1 MPDTAP
7 QNGHNARPAGL
18 AGRARAET
26 RPRPPGVGTN
36 GLRRHCKP
44 WQPDGLRPA
53 LRRRGRP
60 RGAAGACPRRWPRA
74 ISTPA
79 APRARRPVTPRGD
92 GTAAASRP
100 VSQQQTPSTRDQQR
114 RRILNEEFANESRAL
129 DNARQQLQQAR
140 QRTGLPAAELR
151 ELEAQ
156 ITEREKNLH
165 ALRQELGS

>member
-1 MPDTAP
+1 MDAWAQYQRLTYHRGIAIARLVSHVAFRPS
-7 QNGHNARPAGL
+7 RPAFDDHDMGHPCGTDRSIYKHVDADGQVTYTNTPANDRQIIRL
-18 AGRARAET
+18 A
-26 RPRPPGVGTN
+26 
-36 GLRRHCKP
+36 
-44 WQPDGLRPA
+44 
-53 LRRRGRP
+53 
-60 RGAAGACPRRWPRA
+60 
-74 ISTPA
+74 PA
-79 APRARRPVTPRGD
+79 APRARTPVTPRGD

>member
-1 MPDTAP
+1 MLHSA
-7 QNGHNARPAGL
+7 L
-18 AGRARAET
+18 
-26 RPRPPGVGTN
+26 
-36 GLRRHCKP
+36 
-44 WQPDGLRPA
+44 PA
-53 LRRRGRP
+53 LLLMTMTWTTH
-60 RGAAGACPRRWPRA
+60 AAPIYKHVDADGQVTYTNTPANDRQIIRLA
-74 ISTPA
+74 PA
-79 APRARRPVTPRGD
+79 APRARTPVTPRGD

-156 ITEREKNLH
+156 VTEREKNLH